1 MHARSTSVYIV
12 ARLLSQLSL
21 VCSFQMF
28 LTSCH
33 CKGNKNF
40 QTTKTSEKFFLR

>member
-1 MHARSTSVYIV
+1 MARCVP
-12 ARLLSQLSL
+12 LSL
-21 VCSFQMF
+21 V

-33 CKGNKNF
+33 CKGKKIF